1 MSRIEKALEKAVEM
15 RKTLKGVTSEET
27 PSFKDDVVFKGFD
40 VEKPVINLDRVDNN
54 IVCIKDPASSISEQ
68 YKKLRARII
77 KDTSK
82 DFLNTIMITSP
93 DIGDGKTITA
103 INLAV
108 AIANE
113 MDHTV
118 LLVDADLR
126 NPTIHK
132 YLGIESRYGL
142 SDYLMGKTELSDII
156 IKTGVGKLFFM
167 PGGNSSDNAVELISS
182 ERMKRLV
189 QDVKH
194 RYKDRYV
201 IFDSSPVIVAA
212 ESLPLS
218 SFVDCVV
225 LVVQATR
232 TTPKTASHAISL
244 IKGSKILGIVFNN
257 VPEDLA
263 RNLYPYY
270 YHYGYKKSKDVK
282 SKHI

>member
-15 RKTLKGVTSEET
+15 RKTVKGAPLSEISLPKDEVT
-27 PSFKDDVVFKGFD
+27 FKGFD
-40 VEKPVINLDRVDNN
+40 IDKPIINPETVDNN
-54 IVCIKDPASSISEQ
+54 IVCIKAPHSSIGEQ

-77 KDTSK
+77 KETSK

-103 INLAV
+103 INLAI
-108 AIANE
+108 AIASE

-126 NPTIHK
+126 NPTVHK
-132 YLGIESRYGL
+132 YLGIESRPGL
-142 SDYLMGKTELSDII
+142 SDYLMGKAEFSNILV
-156 IKTGVGKLFFM
+156 KTGIGKLVVL
-167 PGGNSSDNAVELISS
+167 PGGNSSDNAVELLSS
-182 ERMKRLV
+182 EKMGRV
-189 QDVKH
+189 VHDIKH

-201 IFDSSPVIVAA
+201 IFDSSPILVAA
-212 ESLPLS
+212 ESIPLS

-232 TTPKTASHAISL
+232 TTPKTASHALSL

-257 VPEDLA
+257 VPKDLA
-263 RNLYPYY
+263 KNLYPYY
-270 YHYGYKKSKDVK
+270 YHYKDKSSKDGK
-282 SKHI
+282 S